1 MGTRSNPRLSITN
14 LKQGTY
20 GDELVADVTRGL
32 AAPRPCTPSR
42 YFYDGRGSA
51 LFEQICRLPEYYQ
64 TRCELSILRRSAA
77 AIMAD
82 FTEGALVELGSGA
95 NWKIRVLLDAARA
108 QGRATALTYVP
119 VDVSREALLSACRE
133 LLDIY
138 PTLSVHGIIG
148 DFASPVDGAAD
159 GSRKLITFFGS
170 TVGNLDEQ
178 ERNRLLRDIAASM
191 RQGDRLLIGIDLVK
205 PVDVLERAYNDSA
218 GVTAAF
224 NRNILNVINREAGT
238 DLDPGAF
245 AHRAFFNHESSR
257 IEMHLQANKDIRARI
272 GAAGAAVEIAKDETI
287 RTEICVKF
295 TRASAEKTASDAGFR
310 ISRWFADSRDWFAV
324 IELVPA

>member
-1 MGTRSNPRLSITN
+1 MGIGSNSRLSITN

-20 GDELVADVTRGL
+20 GHELIADVAKGL
-32 AAPRPCTPSR
+32 TAPQPSIPSR

-64 TRCELSILRRSAA
+64 TRCELSVLRRSAA

-82 FTEGALVELGSGA
+82 FAEGALVELGSGA
-95 NWKIRVLLDAARA
+95 NWKVRVLLDAALKN
-108 QGRATALTYVP
+108 GRASALTYVP
-119 VDVSREALLSACRE
+119 VDVSQEALLSACRE

-148 DFASPVDGAAD
+148 DFAAPIDGAVDGA
-159 GSRKLITFFGS
+159 RKLITFFGS
-170 TVGNLDEQ
+170 TVGNLDER
-178 ERNRLLRDIAASM
+178 ERNRLLRGIAASM
-191 RQGDRLLIGIDLVK
+191 TEGDRLLLGIDLVK

-224 NRNILNVINREAGT
+224 NGNILNVVNREART

-245 AHRAFFNHESSR
+245 AHRAFFNYEGSR
-257 IEMHLQANKDIRARI
+257 IEMHLQANRDIHARI
-272 GAAGAAVEIAKDETI
+272 GAAGSRVEIAQHQTI

-295 TRASAEKTASDAGFR
+295 TRASAEEMASEAGFR
-310 ISRWFADSRDWFAV
+310 ISRWFTDSRGWFAV